1 MSNFFDKLFN
11 RKPDVNESGTFQQ
24 FSSTG
29 SAFTIFSGNAYS
41 NDIYRSGV
49 DAIAKHFAKLKP
61 THYISDEQGETDL
74 NYILQVRPNE
84 YITTYD
90 LLYKLITHLYLFNN
104 AYVYISKDETGKVDG
119 LYPVTYSNAQFGTD
133 SRGQLLIHFNF
144 KDGTEVYLPYSH
156 IIHLRR
162 NFNDDE
168 LIGDTNQAID
178 NVLEVSHAQNQGM
191 VSSIKMASN
200 IRGIVKY
207 NQLMNDEKI
216 QENHK
221 KFMDSFMS
229 MENNGGVISLDDKTE
244 YTPIQ
249 NTATPMNQKDL
260 ETIQERIYNYLG
272 ISKKMVNATF
282 DENEFTAFYEST
294 IEPIALQLSL
304 EFTEKMFSDIERQH
318 GNEIRFESGRL
329 QYSNNE
335 TKIKLVSELLP
346 SGLLTINQALNVLG
360 LPKLD
365 DEQGNKRLQTLNY
378 IDADIAEQYQLNKKG
393 GQTDE

>member
-1 MSNFFDKLFN
+1 MSNFLDKLFN
-11 RKPDVNESGTFQQ
+11 RKTSAAKSDSFQQ
-24 FSSTG
+24 LSSTG
-29 SAFTIFSGNAYS
+29 TAFTAFSGNAYS

-61 THYISDEQGETDL
+61 THYISDEQAKTKL
-74 NYILQVRPNE
+74 SYILQVRPNE

-90 LLYKLITHLYLFNN
+90 LLYKLITHLYLYNN
-104 AYVYISKDETGKVDG
+104 AYIYISKDSNGNVNG

-144 KDGTEVYLPYSH
+144 KDGTEAFLPYSH

-178 NVLEVSHAQNQGM
+178 NVLEVSHAQNQGI

-207 NQLMNDEKI
+207 NQLMNEEKI
-216 QENHK
+216 KENHK
-221 KFMDSFMS
+221 KFMSSFMS

-260 ETIQERIYNYLG
+260 DTIQERIYNYLG

-304 EFTEKMFSDIERQH
+304 EFTDKMFSDIERQH

-393 GQTDE
+393 GKTDE